1 MGIFFL
7 KLTNCLQPKLIV
19 LCSVLPLFFVC
30 TCVTALTLLL
40 MKLYL
45 VVCVSKLVHWIV
57 SLPEEKYLF

>member
-19 LCSVLPLFFVC
+19 LRSGLPLFFVC
-30 TCVTALTLLL
+30 TCVKEFTLLL

-45 VVCVSKLVHWIV
+45 VVCISELVHWIV